1 MSNKRILLSTS
12 KLAKTSPYREVHFS
26 MKIIVYE
33 SFFYLLK
40 KNKISLKWKKKFIQN
55 NELWIS
61 VQVFFTVKSV
71 QYFLMMF
78 LLVIGTQRF

>member
-40 KNKISLKWKKKFIQN
+40 KKQN
-55 NELWIS
+55 QFEMKEEIHS
-61 VQVFFTVKSV
+61 K
-71 QYFLMMF
+71 
-78 LLVIGTQRF
+78 

>member
-1 MSNKRILLSTS
+1 MNLLNVEFEHSRGVMSNKRILLSTS

-40 KNKISLKWKKKFIQN
+40 KKQN
-55 NELWIS
+55 QFEMKEEIHS
-61 VQVFFTVKSV
+61 K
-71 QYFLMMF
+71 
-78 LLVIGTQRF
+78 